1 MLPLWDCFAYLLRL
15 CGAKDKRQMILDT
28 FSILVISAAVLAIL
42 MLGTMNLR
50 VSLSFYA
57 LHTLAI
63 ALETAW
69 MAQKL
74 HEEHLYWIAFFIV
87 LLKVITIPRYLLW
100 VLRNIDVETDL
111 GAFIA
116 APISMIM
123 GIGMLGAS
131 YMMSLQFSSVWADVD
146 TRMGAMAAM
155 SVFSTGVLLMLSRK
169 IAISQI
175 IGFLVLENG
184 IYLFALTQTHGMPL
198 IIEMGLL
205 LEVLVVVML
214 FGLVV
219 FRIKKSFEHI
229 DVSRLTN
236 LRE

>member
-1 MLPLWDCFAYLLRL
+1 
-15 CGAKDKRQMILDT
+15 MILDT
-28 FSILVISAAVLAIL
+28 FSILAISSAVLAIL
-42 MLGTMNLR
+42 MLGTMYLRANLN
-50 VSLSFYA
+50 FYA

-63 ALETAW
+63 AMETAW
-69 MAQKL
+69 MAQKI
-74 HEEHLYWIAFFIV
+74 HDEHLYWVAFFIA
-87 LLKVITIPRYLLW
+87 LLKVVIIPRYLAW
-100 VLRNIDVETDL
+100 VIRNIDVESDS
-111 GAFIA
+111 GSFIP
-116 APISMIM
+116 APVAMLT

-131 YMMSLQFSSVWADVD
+131 YLLSVQLSSLWGDIDS
-146 TRMGAMAAM
+146 RIGAMAAM
-155 SVFSTGVLLMLSRK
+155 SVFFTGVLLMLSRK
-169 IAISQI
+169 IAIGQI

-205 LEVLVVVML
+205 LEVLVVVMI

>member
-1 MLPLWDCFAYLLRL
+1 MV
-15 CGAKDKRQMILDT
+15 LDT
-28 FSILVISAAVLAIL
+28 FSILAISAAVLAIL
-42 MLGTMNLR
+42 MLGTLYLRANLG
-50 VSLSFYA
+50 FYA

-69 MAQKL
+69 MAHKL
-74 HEEHLYWIAFFIV
+74 HDPHLYWIAFFII
-87 LLKVITIPRYLLW
+87 LLKVIIIPRYLVW
-100 VLRNIDVETDL
+100 VVRNIDVETDS
-111 GAFIA
+111 GAFIP
-116 APISMIM
+116 APVAMLI
-123 GIGMLGAS
+123 GIGMLGGS
-131 YMMSLQFSSVWADVD
+131 YLLSLQLSSVWENVD
-146 TRMGAMAAM
+146 GRIGTMAAM
-155 SVFSTGVLLMLSRK
+155 SVFFTGVLLMLSRK
-169 IAISQI
+169 IAIGQI

-236 LRE
+236 LRD

>member
-1 MLPLWDCFAYLLRL
+1 
-15 CGAKDKRQMILDT
+15 MILDT
-28 FSILVISAAVLAIL
+28 FSILAISAAVLAIL
-42 MLGTMNLR
+42 MLGTMYLR
-50 VSLSFYA
+50 TSLNFYA

-69 MAQKL
+69 LANKL
-74 HEEHLYWIAFFIV
+74 NNQHLYWIAFFII
-87 LLKVITIPRYLLW
+87 LLKVILIPYYLTW
-100 VLRNIDVETDL
+100 VVRNIDVESDA

-116 APISMIM
+116 APVSMIM
-123 GIGMLGAS
+123 GIGMLAAS
-131 YMMSLQFSSVWADVD
+131 YLVALQFSSMWGDFD
-146 TRMGAMAAM
+146 GRIGAMAAM
-155 SVFSTGVLLMLSRK
+155 SIFSTGVLLMLSRK

-236 LRE
+236 LRD